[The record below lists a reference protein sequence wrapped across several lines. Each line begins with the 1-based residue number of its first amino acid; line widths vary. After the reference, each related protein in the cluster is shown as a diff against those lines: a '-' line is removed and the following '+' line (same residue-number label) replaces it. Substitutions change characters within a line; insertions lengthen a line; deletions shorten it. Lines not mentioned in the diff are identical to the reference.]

1 MSEKLIQFLIE
12 SHKKIATET
21 REKWAKRLETQYK
34 KIKLKLK
41 QDKIRRKL
49 KKEDPINL
57 SIKELQI
64 LLAFEYLK
72 DGAEPDFVNQVWQG
86 KDSMSKNKVDLLKS
100 LTNFDY

>member
-1 MSEKLIQFLIE
+1 MSEKLIEFIIQ
-12 SHKKIATET
+12 SCKKIAIET
-21 REKWAKRLETQYK
+21 HENWTKRLETQYD

-41 QDKIRRKL
+41 QDKIRKKL
-49 KKEDPINL
+49 KKEDPIIL

-86 KDSMSKNKVDLLKS
+86 KDSMSRNKVDLLKS